1 MSDKLSI
8 REFIDTELH
17 SIWKEYHNYY
27 IDCKVNLKKEL
38 FTNDIGIDGY
48 EIIRE
53 VVNEVINEYPSQVY
67 NGTDTEIA
75 EGSIP
80 QERIEAEKIENMR
93 SLIKENIVEDVGVT
107 ALVDEDL
114 SLQEEE
120 TVTDVVNSE
129 PAVVDDEVI
138 IEPAVVNDE
147 VIIEPAV
154 VDDEVIIEP
163 AVVDDGDVENIIQEP
178 NEEEEIKDYFIYN
191 ILHDNDDYVI
201 VRSYNNSQLLSV
213 ILENKEQYPDGIDFN
228 SIEYNFIEWHNSGSK
243 YLNEVYEYVWYTL
256 EY

>member
-8 REFIDTELH
+8 REFIDTELN
-17 SIWKEYHNYY
+17 SIFKEYHNYD

-53 VVNEVINEYPSQVY
+53 VVNEVVNEYPSQVY
-67 NGTDTEIA
+67 NETDIEIA

-93 SLIKENIVEDVGVT
+93 SLIKENIVEDGVVT
-107 ALVDEDL
+107 AQVDEDL
-114 SLQEEE
+114 SLQEE
-120 TVTDVVNSE
+120 TVTDDVNSE
-129 PAVVDDEVI
+129 PTVVDDEVI
-138 IEPAVVNDE
+138 IEPAV
-147 VIIEPAV
+147 A
-154 VDDEVIIEP
+154 DDE
-163 AVVDDGDVENIIQEP
+163 DVENIIQEP
-178 NEEEEIKDYFIYN
+178 NEEEEIKEYYIYN

-201 VRSYNNSQLLSV
+201 VRSYNNSPLLNI

-228 SIEYNFIEWHNSGSK
+228 SIEYNFVEWHESGSM
-243 YLNEVYEYVWYTL
+243 YLNEVYEFTWYTL